1 MQVFKELQRQL
12 HPDKNPQEQEAC
24 FSRTDLLDLQV
35 AFGLLNCVRGG
46 MPQAAKLA
54 FQKLMENRLA
64 SRRVHEFRFGCAAYI
79 QFA

>member
-24 FSRTDLLDLQV
+24 FSRTDLLNLQV
-35 AFGLLNCVRGG
+35 AFGLLNCVRGRD
-46 MPQAAKLA
+46 AAGCKIGVPEAHGEPLG
-54 FQKLMENRLA
+54 FPKS
-64 SRRVHEFRFGCAAYI
+64 SRIHIWNI